1 MSIYT
6 DWGFTDNPFQQT
18 RLLPNAQGET
28 LLVGRDVEVDAL
40 MKRLLNPPKLPVLE
54 GANGVGKTSLINVT
68 AFKAFTRFLE
78 DPTQPLLVPCSRSFQ
93 LELGKDVNSF
103 CDDVFLE
110 VAQTLLEHGKLI
122 KERCAGKLSQAD
134 SINSWL
140 NSASFTSWQGGIPI
154 LNLGGGTQSN
164 ESAGFERSG
173 FRKVIHEWLGA
184 VFPTASNGGVICV
197 IDNLE
202 LLQTSEAAKSLLE
215 QLRDSLLTVPG
226 LRCVLCGANGITWSL
241 ASSMRLEG
249 ILHRPLEVVGI
260 QSSLAHEILS
270 SRIAAYSVDE
280 KGGYLPIVTTD
291 FELLYEIQNKNLRA
305 LLSQIDDYCM
315 WASDNAL
322 PQSEEEKRA
331 VFQTWL
337 RDQCEN
343 ISAAAE
349 SSLTPRAWQLF
360 DKVIAEGGNF
370 SPNEFAKYDFNSG
383 PAMRPYVKALED
395 VNLLI
400 SYREDNQDQRRKNIL
415 VTPRGRLVAFHR
427 NQRSDAQG

>member
-1 MSIYT
+1 MRIYT

-28 LLVGRDVEVDAL
+28 LLVGRDVEIEAL
-40 MKRLLNPPKLPVLE
+40 LRQLLNPPKLPLLE

-68 AFKAFTRFLE
+68 AFKAFTNFLQ
-78 DPTQPLLVPCSRSFQ
+78 DLTQPLLVPCSKSFQ

-103 CDDVFLE
+103 CDEVFLE
-110 VAQTLLEHGKLI
+110 VAQTLLKHGKLI
-122 KERCAGKLSQAD
+122 KERCAGKLSQTD

-173 FRKVIHEWLGA
+173 FRKVLHEWLDA
-184 VFPTASNGGVICV
+184 VFPSSSNGGVVCV

-215 QLRDSLLTVPG
+215 QLRDSLLTVHD
-226 LRCVLCGANGITWSL
+226 LRCVLCGANGITWTL

-249 ILHRPLEVVGI
+249 ILHRPLEVAGI
-260 QSSLAHEILS
+260 QSSLAHEILR
-270 SRIAAYSVDE
+270 SRIAAYSVEE
-280 KGGYLPIVTTD
+280 KGGYLPIFTTD
-291 FELLYEIQNKNLRA
+291 FELLYELQNKNLRA
-305 LLSQIDDYCM
+305 LLSQVDDYCM
-315 WASDNAL
+315 WASNSAL

-331 VFQTWL
+331 TFQTWL
-337 RDQCEN
+337 REQCEN

-349 SSLTPRAWQLF
+349 SSVTARAWQLF
-360 DKVIAEGGNF
+360 DKVIAEGGSF
-370 SPNEFAKYDFNSG
+370 SPNEFAKFNFNSG
-383 PAMRPYVKALED
+383 PALRPYVKVLED
-395 VNLLI
+395 ANLLF

-427 NQRSDAQG
+427 KQRADAQD